1 MAGIGNT
8 TTNSSALRRA
18 EVYSSMILDIIDDGF
33 LPEGLHRDVS
43 DFGDGDT
50 LYITTFGEAIVRD
63 LQEGQEQV
71 VDALDTGRISLTITE
86 HKGVANALTDE
97 MKEDSHQAA
106 QFDAAIVPKQMT
118 ALKKAYETDLL
129 NQQAKQTAGNTN
141 NVNNYAHRLVAS
153 GGSGARTMTLNDI
166 IYLKLAFDK
175 ANLPDEGRI
184 LIVDPIVEATINS
197 LQNIVNVSNNPHFE
211 GIVETGFAKSMKF
224 IKNIFGFDI
233 WCTNRLPRIAAQ
245 ETLDTTAGTTVQAP
259 SGSDVAEVGDIVNQA
274 WCVADDTVT
283 PIMGAWRRMPR
294 MEGYRNVQR
303 RQDEFYLN
311 ARWGFGL
318 QRPQSMISIITSGT
332 AY

>member
-1 MAGIGNT
+1 MSGIGNT
-8 TTNSSALRRA
+8 NANSSALRRS
-18 EVYSSMILDIIDDGF
+18 EVYSGLILDIMDDGF
-33 LPEGLHRDVS
+33 LPEGMHRDVS

-63 LQEGQEQV
+63 LAEGQEQT

-118 ALKKAYETDLL
+118 ALKKVYETDLL
-129 NQQAKQTAGNTN
+129 NQQSKQTAANTN
-141 NVNNYAHRLVAS
+141 NVNNYAHRFCAS
-153 GGSGARTMTLNDI
+153 GGSGARTLTLDDI
-166 IYLKLAFDK
+166 IYAKLAMDK

-184 LIVDPIVEATINS
+184 MIVDPLVEATLNS
-197 LQNIVNVSNNPHFE
+197 LSNLVNVSNNPHFE
-211 GIVETGFAKSMKF
+211 GMVETGFAKNNKF
-224 IKNIFGFDI
+224 IKNIFGIDI
-233 WCTNRLPRIAAQ
+233 WCSNRLPRLTAQ
-245 ETLDTTAGTTVQAP
+245 ETLDTTAGTTVNAP
-259 SGSDVAEVGDIVNQA
+259 SGNDNAEIGDIVNQI
-274 WCVADDTVT
+274 WCVADDTVC

-318 QRPQSMISIITSGT
+318 QRPQSMISLITSGT